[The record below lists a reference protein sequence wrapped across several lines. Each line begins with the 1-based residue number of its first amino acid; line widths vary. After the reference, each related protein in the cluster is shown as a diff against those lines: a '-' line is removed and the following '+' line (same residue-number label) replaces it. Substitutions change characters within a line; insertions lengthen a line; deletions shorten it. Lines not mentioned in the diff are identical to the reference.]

1 MSYTNSDI
9 DKMLKAMALVTY
21 GSSMSL
27 DKLVD
32 LYTSEPDASE
42 DTPDYSVKL
51 EHLNFM
57 KNRIIGG
64 KLKITEEN
72 AEALLEQDPN
82 CFQGITVE
90 FIDYNDKD
98 YFDEEEVDGQ

>member
-1 MSYTNSDI
+1 MSYNNLDI
-9 DKMLKAMALVTY
+9 EKMLKAMALVTT
-21 GSSMSL
+21 GSGMNI

-32 LYTSEPDASE
+32 LYTSDAPEATSE
-42 DTPDYSVKL
+42 YNIKL

-57 KNRIIGG
+57 RNHIIGG

-82 CFQGITVE
+82 CFQGIKVE
-90 FIDYNDKD
+90 FIDCNDKD
-98 YFDEEEVDGQ
+98 YFDEEGEADGQ

>member
-1 MSYTNSDI
+1 MSYNNSDI
-9 DKMLKAMALVTY
+9 ENMLKAMSAVTRGY
-21 GSSMSL
+21 DIS
-27 DKLVD
+27 KLVD

-42 DTPDYSVKL
+42 ATPEYTVKL

-57 KNRIIGG
+57 RNHIIGG

-82 CFQGITVE
+82 CFRGIQVE
-90 FIDYNDKD
+90 IIDHNDKD
-98 YFDEEEVDGQ
+98 YFEEGECVDGQ

>member
-1 MSYTNSDI
+1 MSYNNSDI
-9 DKMLKAMALVTY
+9 ENMLKAMSAVTRGY
-21 GSSMSL
+21 DIS
-27 DKLVD
+27 KLVD
-32 LYTSEPDASE
+32 LYSPESDAPE
-42 DTPDYSVKL
+42 ATPEYTVKL

-57 KNRIIGG
+57 RNHIIGG

-90 FIDYNDKD
+90 FVDCNDKD
-98 YFDEEEVDGQ
+98 YFEEEVDGQ